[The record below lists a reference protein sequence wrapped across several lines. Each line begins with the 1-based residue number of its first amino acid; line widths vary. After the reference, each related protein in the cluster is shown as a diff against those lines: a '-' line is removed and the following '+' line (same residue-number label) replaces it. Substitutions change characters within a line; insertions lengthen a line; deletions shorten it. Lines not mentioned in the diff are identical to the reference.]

1 MAKNK
6 IRKTAIRKVT
16 DLQRKMEEM
25 RAVEEQIKK
34 DLFESIGRFIYNTWD
49 VGDNAENAEKLE
61 DVIESL
67 TDIANERLNSDFEL
81 ESESSQE
88 SESNDTNDSSDYLNT
103 SQTENT
109 PI

>member
-49 VGDNAENAEKLE
+49 VGDNAEKLE